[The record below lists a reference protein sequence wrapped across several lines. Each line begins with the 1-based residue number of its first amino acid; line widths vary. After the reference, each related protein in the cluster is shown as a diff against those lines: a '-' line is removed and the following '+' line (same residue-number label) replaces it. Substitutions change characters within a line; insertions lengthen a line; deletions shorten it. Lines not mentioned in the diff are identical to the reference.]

1 MSDSPIATLNHV
13 DRLRKVREFTRSI
26 CDPLQIEDYVVQSMP
41 DASPTRWHLAHTTW
55 FFETFLLK
63 PFDSSYKSTNDAFEY
78 LFNSYYNAVGKPY
91 PRAKRG
97 LLTRPTVKEVWDY
110 RESVD
115 KSLFDLLAKLDVAEN
130 ADLAHVLELGL
141 QHEQQHQELMLT
153 DIKHVLSCNP
163 LYPAYHNADT
173 TENATAPD
181 AKWIKYRGGVHPFGF
196 DVEAQHGAFHFDNET
211 PVFEHLLQD
220 YQLQDRLVT
229 NAEYL
234 GFINDR
240 GYQRAELWLSMGW
253 ATVEQES
260 WNAPLYWIQDED
272 GWSEFTLAG
281 KQPLDLS
288 EPVSHVSYFEAD
300 AFARWSGV
308 RLPTEFEWEH
318 AAKSID
324 TTGNFADSKH
334 FHPRTAVAANGQ
346 PDVARQMFG
355 DVWEWTSSQ
364 YSAYPGYQ
372 PPAGALGEYNGKF
385 MCNQFVLRG
394 GSCATSAAHIR
405 PTYRNFFPPNAR
417 WQFSGIRLAG

>member
-1 MSDSPIATLNHV
+1 MSDSPIATLSYI
-13 DRLRKVREFTRSI
+13 DRLREVREFTRAI
-26 CDPLQIEDYVVQSMP
+26 CGSLETEDYVVQSMP

-63 PFDSSYKSTNDAFEY
+63 PFCPTYKSSNKAFEY

-97 LLTRPTVKEVWDY
+97 LLSRPTVKEVWAY
-110 RESVD
+110 RDSVD
-115 KSLFDLLAKLDVAEN
+115 QALFGLLSK
-130 ADLAHVLELGL
+130 ADFGNTELAHVLELGL

-163 LYPAYHNADT
+163 LHPAFHDAVTN
-173 TENATAPD
+173 ENTAAPT
-181 AKWIKYRGGVHPFGF
+181 ANWLRYQGGVNQFGF
-196 DVEAQHGAFHFDNET
+196 DAEVQGDAFHFDNEA
-211 PVFEHLLQD
+211 PAFEHLLQD

-234 GFINDR
+234 EFINSG
-240 GYQRAELWLSMGW
+240 GYERAEHWLSMGW
-253 ATVEQES
+253 ATVQQES
-260 WNAPLYWIQDED
+260 WTSPLYWLRDDAAER

-281 KQPLDLS
+281 KQPLDLNQ
-288 EPVSHVSYFEAD
+288 PVSHVSYFEAD
-300 AFARWSGV
+300 AFARWSGS

-318 AAKSID
+318 AASSVK
-324 TTGNFADSKH
+324 TTGNFAGSKR
-334 FHPRTAVAANGQ
+334 FHPSTAPESTDA
-346 PDVARQMFG
+346 PRQMFG

-364 YSAYPGYQ
+364 YSAYPGYK

-394 GSCATSAAHIR
+394 GSCATSVSHIR
-405 PTYRNFFPPNAR
+405 PTYRNFFSPSAR
-417 WQFSGIRLAG
+417 WQFSGIRLAR